1 MNKKNIVVCG
11 ATGKQGG
18 AVLRHALKHPEWNII
33 ALSRNPDSA
42 GAQAINNQGIAVK
55 KADLQ
60 DKASLI
66 ASFKGAQSVF
76 GVTQPWSP
84 DYKKCYPDAE
94 VEQGRNIVDACL
106 QTGVEHLVLSTVA
119 HLKEGRRTGIP
130 HVDSKLDIEEYAKD
144 SGVQHTQIRPAQ
156 FMDNIGESYF
166 PIKKGFIRGFVDGD
180 AKVPYI
186 STNDIGAFTALLLEN
201 PDEYIGKGLDLV
213 GDFVSGIELCEILSR
228 IRNGEKFKYKAVPR
242 ILMRIFAK
250 EFYSMRIAFEEHGR
264 PPYPTDVAAIIEE
277 CKNQYP
283 ELMTVEQ
290 YLISK
295 GFDSIKL

>member
-1 MNKKNIVVCG
+1 MKKKNIVICG

-18 AVLRHALKHPEWNII
+18 AVLRHAHKRPEWNII
-33 ALSRNPDSA
+33 ALSRNPQSA
-42 GAQAINNQGIAVK
+42 SSQTIKNQGITVK

-60 DKASLI
+60 DKESLI
-66 ASFKGAQSVF
+66 ASFKGAQCVF

-106 QTGVEHLVLSTVA
+106 QTGVEHLAMSTAA
-119 HLKEGRRTGIP
+119 HIKEGRTGMP
-130 HVDSKLDIEEYAKD
+130 HVDSKLDIEEYTKN
-144 SGVQHTQIRPAQ
+144 SGIHHTQIRPTQ

-166 PIKKGFIRGFVDGD
+166 PVKKGYIRGFVDGD
-180 AKVPYI
+180 AKVPYL
-186 STNDIGAFTALLLEN
+186 STNDVGAFTAFVFEN

-228 IRNGEKFKYKAVPR
+228 IRNGEKFKYKVVPR

-250 EFYSMRIAFEEHGR
+250 EFYSMRIAFEEFGK
-264 PPYPTDVAAIIEE
+264 PPYPIDFNAIIEE

-283 ELMTVEQ
+283 KLMTVEQ
-290 YLISK
+290 YLLSK